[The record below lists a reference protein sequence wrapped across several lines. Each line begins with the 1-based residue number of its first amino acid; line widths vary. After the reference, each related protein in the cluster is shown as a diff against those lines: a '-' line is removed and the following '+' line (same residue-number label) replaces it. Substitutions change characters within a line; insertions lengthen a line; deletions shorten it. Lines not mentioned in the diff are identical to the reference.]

1 MVAISRGS
9 FGEINRCF
17 PLHVQARWW
26 PDPGKHLQP
35 AYQLNLGLGQKL
47 GVRHVFNPSVQ
58 AGLSA
63 IIAGVERGTKRPF
76 TLDCRGAYIILFCV
90 NGFSSRGSLPFV
102 KLRVERVAHWTK

>member
-1 MVAISRGS
+1 VVAISRGS

-17 PLHVQARWW
+17 PLHVQARRW
-26 PDPGKHLQP
+26 PDPGKLLQP

-47 GVRHVFNPSVQ
+47 GVRRVFNPSVQ

-63 IIAGVERGTKRPF
+63 IITGAERGTKRPF